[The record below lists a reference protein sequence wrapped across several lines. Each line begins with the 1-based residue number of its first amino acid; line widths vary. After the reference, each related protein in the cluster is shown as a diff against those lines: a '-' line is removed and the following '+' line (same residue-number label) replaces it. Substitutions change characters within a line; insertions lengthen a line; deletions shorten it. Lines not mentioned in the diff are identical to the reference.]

1 MQNCASSGNC
11 APHFLQNPICVE
23 SPSKFVPL
31 LTSYYTRRR
40 FYYAMRIQL
49 TRFELEIMD
58 VLWRLEEASVREV
71 MDALSEKKRPAY
83 TTVQTII
90 QRLEQKGAVRRTRK
104 IGNALMFEPS
114 VSRTSA
120 YRRVVDELLS
130 LFGGSA
136 QPVVAHL
143 LESGKLTLEDLKALE
158 EAEGAKKKGAKK

>member
-1 MQNCASSGNC
+1 MRS
-11 APHFLQNPICVE
+11 
-23 SPSKFVPL
+23 
-31 LTSYYTRRR
+31 R
-40 FYYAMRIQL
+40 FYYKMRIQL
-49 TRFELEIMD
+49 TKFELEIMD

-83 TTVQTII
+83 TTVQTIV

-114 VSRTSA
+114 ITKTSA
-120 YRRVVDELLS
+120 YRRVVDELLA

-158 EAEGAKKKGAKK
+158 QAEGKKTKKREKK